1 MNKFAFLIHPRYS
14 IAEDMGRVNPIFKIF
29 PEALLRSVIRYLPPI
44 VAGKVR
50 INKGSVRG
58 YIIVIPIV
66 GDQFFSLP
74 REFVVKKI
82 QAAIIKAEKLGVS
95 VVGLGEF
102 VSSIS
107 HGGIDLIGSTR
118 LTITNGNALTAGV
131 SFESVRRIINNKNK
145 LNKEKLVIGIVGAA
159 GSIGSAVAKMLAQE
173 NYNLLLNDKNSSRLS
188 SVIDQIRSSYLN
200 SKTKRADRLIDLKSA
215 DVVIVAS
222 SAAELIIKSEHL
234 KTGAI
239 LYDITQP
246 RNVSPK
252 LIIERPDLKV
262 IDGGVID
269 TPHVDYGMNIGLSPH
284 QAFACLAETMIF
296 AMEDIKENSV
306 GFVEIEK
313 AKKMISLMNKNSH
326 FETNFYSFGRRL

>member
-29 PEALLRSVIRYLPPI
+29 PEILLRSVIRYLPPI

-50 INKGSVRG
+50 INKGAVQG

-66 GDQFFSLP
+66 GDQFFSLS
-74 REFVVKKI
+74 REFVIKKI

-118 LTITNGNALTAGV
+118 LTITNGNALTAGI
-131 SFESVRRIINNKNK
+131 SFESVRRVINNKF
-145 LNKEKLVIGIVGAA
+145 NKEKLVIGIVGAA

-173 NYNLLLNDKNSSRLS
+173 NYNLLLNDKNSTRLS
-188 SVIDQIRSSYLN
+188 GVIDQIKSRCLN
-200 SKTKRADRLIDLKSA
+200 LKTKRADRLIDLKSA
-215 DVVIVAS
+215 DVVVVAS
-222 SAAELIIKSEHL
+222 SATELIIKSEHL

-252 LIIERPDLKV
+252 LIMERPDLKV

-269 TPHVDYGMNIGLSPH
+269 TPHIDYGMNIGLSPH

-306 GFVEIEK
+306 GFVEVEK
-313 AKKMISLMNKNSH
+313 AKKMISLMNKNPH
-326 FETNFYSFGRRL
+326 FKTNFYSFGRRL